1 MNTDHA
7 SPAVE
12 PQIPLAAGTMAPEFS
27 LPGTTGQKV
36 SLGALRGRP
45 VVLVFYPADWEPLS
59 TEQLGFYQ
67 ETLPEFQRLGALL
80 LGISVDSV
88 WCHQAFAQAG
98 HLQFPLLA
106 DFEPK
111 GAVARA
117 YGVYR
122 QPSGTSE
129 RALFVVDAA
138 GVIRWSYRSPIGVDP
153 GAGGILAALEALH
166 TDQESRR

>member
-1 MNTDHA
+1 MHTDRA

-12 PQIPLAAGTMAPEFS
+12 PQIPLAAGTIAPEFS
-27 LPGTTGQKV
+27 LPGTTGQTL

-59 TEQLGFYQ
+59 TEQLGFYH

-80 LGISVDSV
+80 LSISVDSV

-153 GAGGILAALEALH
+153 GAGGILATLEALH
-166 TDQESRR
+166 PEQASRP